1 MPGPPEPVLERSKPL
16 EALFTAAECRMLDR
30 LTIDQQGVPGI
41 ELMQRAGRAAF
52 ELLLQRWPR
61 ASRITVCC
69 GKGNNA
75 GDGYVVATCA
85 REAGLAV
92 ELLQVGDAAL
102 LAGDAGL
109 ARDRALA
116 TGVTIVRDWPASP
129 SGDVIVD
136 ALLGTGLRGALAPAY
151 AEAVRWIN
159 ATGRPVLALD
169 LPTGV
174 DADTGAATE
183 PAVRAALT
191 VSFIGRKLGLHTG
204 AGVSFAGEREFVSLG
219 VGSAVYRQIAGCP
232 LLDYRTLGPERRLP
246 PRDPGA
252 YKQSFGH
259 VVVIG
264 GDAGMGGAPLMAAEA
279 ALRVGAGLV
288 SVITRAMHRPAILAR
303 RPEAMVADADD
314 AFARAGVL
322 GRATCIVVGPGLGRE
337 PWGEALLREAIAL
350 GKPVVLDAD
359 GLHGFA
365 SLGLAAS
372 GPIVGTPHPG
382 EAATLLGTRS
392 SEVQADRPAA
402 ARALAEKLR
411 GVAVLKGA
419 GTVLA
424 AVPAAEAS
432 AELLGV
438 CGHGNPGMASAGM
451 GDVLAG
457 VIGGLMAQG
466 LAPADA
472 AVAGTCLHSFAAD
485 RAAGRLGQRSL
496 LATDLI
502 DDIIGIL
509 AAEQAE

>member
-1 MPGPPEPVLERSKPL
+1 LSATGAHTLETL
-16 EALFTAAECRMLDR
+16 YTAAECRLLDR
-30 LTIDQQGVPGI
+30 LTIEQQGVPGI
-41 ELMQRAGRAAF
+41 ELMERAGRAAF
-52 ELLLQRWPR
+52 ECLLQRWPR

-75 GDGYVVATCA
+75 GDGYVVAACA
-85 REAGLAV
+85 RAAGLAV
-92 ELLQVGDAAL
+92 ELLQVGDPAQL
-102 LAGDAGL
+102 TGDAAL
-109 ARDRALA
+109 ARDRAVA
-116 TGVTIVRDWPASP
+116 AGVTIVRQWPAGA
-129 SGDVIVD
+129 SGDVVVD
-136 ALLGTGLRGALAPAY
+136 ALLGTGLRGELAPAY
-151 AEAVRWIN
+151 ADAVRWIN
-159 ATGRPVLALD
+159 ASGRPVLALD

-174 DADTGAATE
+174 NADTGAATD

-204 AGVSFAGEREFVSLG
+204 AGVSFAGVREFVSLG
-219 VGSAVYRQIAGCP
+219 VGASVYRQVPGCP
-232 LLDYRTLGPERRLP
+232 LLAYSTLPAQRRLP

-252 YKQSFGH
+252 YKQSFGP
-259 VVVIG
+259 VAVIG

-288 SVITRAMHRPAILAR
+288 SVITRAVHRPAILAR

-322 GRATCIVVGPGLGRE
+322 GRATCIVAGPGLGRE
-337 PWGEALLREAIAL
+337 PWGGALLREALAL

-365 SLGLAAS
+365 AMGLAAS
-372 GPIVGTPHPG
+372 GPIIGTPHPG
-382 EAATLLGTRS
+382 EAAALLGTTS
-392 SEVQADRPAA
+392 AAVQADRPAA
-402 ARALAEKLR
+402 ARALAEKLG

-419 GTVLA
+419 GTVVA
-424 AVPAAEAS
+424 AVPGPDEP

-438 CGHGNPGMASAGM
+438 CSHGNPGMASAGM

-457 VIGGLMAQG
+457 VIGGLLAQG

-485 RAAGRLGQRSL
+485 RAAARLGERSL

-502 DDIIGIL
+502 DEIIGIL
-509 AAEQAE
+509 AAEYAAR

>member
-1 MPGPPEPVLERSKPL
+1 ME
-16 EALFTAAECRMLDR
+16 
-30 LTIDQQGVPGI
+30 
-41 ELMQRAGRAAF
+41 RAGRAAF
-52 ELLLQRWPR
+52 ERLLQRWPR
-61 ASRITVCC
+61 AGRITVCC

-92 ELLQVGDAAL
+92 ELLHVGDPALLTGDAA
-102 LAGDAGL
+102 L
-109 ARDRALA
+109 ARDRAIA
-116 TGVTIVRDWPASP
+116 AGVTIARNWPESP

-136 ALLGTGLRGALAPAY
+136 ALLGTGLRGALTPAY
-151 AEAVRWIN
+151 ADAVRWIN
-159 ATGRPVLALD
+159 AAGRPVLALD

-174 DADTGAATE
+174 DADTGAVTE

-219 VGSAVYRQIAGCP
+219 VAASVYRQVAGCP
-232 LLDYRTLGPERRLP
+232 LLDYRTLAPDRRLP

-259 VVVIG
+259 VAVIG

-288 SVITRAMHRPAILAR
+288 SVVTRALHRPAILAR

-337 PWGEALLREAIAL
+337 PWGEALLREALATA
-350 GKPVVLDAD
+350 KPVVLDAD
-359 GLHGFA
+359 GLHAFA
-365 SLGLAAS
+365 ALGLTAR

-382 EAATLLGTRS
+382 EAAALLGS
-392 SEVQADRPAA
+392 SSGAVQADRPAA

-419 GTVLA
+419 GTVVA
-424 AVPAAEAS
+424 AAPGPDAPAV
-432 AELLGV
+432 LLGV
-438 CGHGNPGMASAGM
+438 CSHGNPGMASAGM

-457 VIGGLMAQG
+457 VLGGLMAQG
-466 LAPADA
+466 LPPADA

-485 RAAGRLGQRSL
+485 RAAARLGQRSL

-502 DDIIGIL
+502 DEIIGIL
-509 AAEQAE
+509 AAEEAAR